1 VEIVIFAKLIL
12 QLRMFEK
19 LKYRILNRSIDQFI
33 ADKKGAR
40 LPDFDRLNSVI
51 IIIEDLDKQTVRA
64 IEDRVKTVFG
74 ITRTRFI
81 IISEKAS
88 DDMLRSDQY
97 CEVTTQDFGF
107 MKVLTAEKQ
116 EEIRKLPMT
125 HLLINM
131 AKKHSDI
138 SDYMATLP
146 NASFR
151 VSFQKSDHYNIYDLI
166 VDTGEESDPTNDVK
180 VLYDYLVALS
190 GGESVVN

>member
-1 VEIVIFAKLIL
+1 
-12 QLRMFEK
+12 MFEK

-151 VSFQKSDHYNIYDLI
+151 VSFQKSDHFNIYDLI

-190 GGESVVN
+190 GGESPVN

>member
-1 VEIVIFAKLIL
+1 
-12 QLRMFEK
+12 MFEK
-19 LKYRILNRSIDQFI
+19 IKYKILNRSIDQFI
-33 ADKKGAR
+33 AEKRGCR

-51 IIIEDLDKQTVRA
+51 LIIEDLDKQTVRA
-64 IEDRVKTVFG
+64 IEDRIKTVFG
-74 ITRTRFI
+74 ITRSRFI
-81 IISEKAS
+81 IISEKAI

-131 AKKHSDI
+131 AKKHADI

-151 VSFQKSDHYNIYDLI
+151 VSFQKNDHLGIYDLI
-166 VDTGEESDPTNDVK
+166 IDTGKESEPTQDIK
-180 VLYDYLVALS
+180 VLYDYLQALTGNKDHETS
-190 GGESVVN
+190 NE

>member
-1 VEIVIFAKLIL
+1 
-12 QLRMFEK
+12 MFEK
-19 LKYRILNRSIDQFI
+19 LKYKILNRSIDQFI
-33 ADKKGAR
+33 AEKKGCKM
-40 LPDFDRLNSVI
+40 PDFERMNSVI
-51 IIIEDLDKQTVRA
+51 LIIEDLDKQNVRA
-64 IEDRVKTVFG
+64 IEERIKTIFG
-74 ITRTRFI
+74 IARTRFI

-131 AKKHSDI
+131 AKKHTDI

-151 VSFQKSDHYNIYDLI
+151 VSFLKSDHYGIYDLI
-166 VDTGEESDPTNDVK
+166 IDTGNESNPASEIK
-180 VLYDYLVALS
+180 VLYDYLQALS
-190 GGESVVN
+190 GSPQND

>member
-1 VEIVIFAKLIL
+1 
-12 QLRMFEK
+12 MFEK
-19 LKYRILNRSIDQFI
+19 LKYKILNRTIDQFI
-33 ADKKGAR
+33 AEKKGCR
-40 LPDFDRLNSVI
+40 MPDFERLNSVI
-51 IIIEDLDKQTVRA
+51 IIIEDLDKQNVRA
-64 IEDRVKTVFG
+64 IEERVKNVFG

-81 IISEKAS
+81 IISEKAVE
-88 DDMLRSDQY
+88 DMLRSDQY

-131 AKKHSDI
+131 AKKHTDI

-151 VSFQKSDHYNIYDLI
+151 VSFQKSDHFGIYDLI
-166 VDTGEESDPTNDVK
+166 IDSGKESNPINDVK
-180 VLYDYLVALS
+180 VLYDYLQALT
-190 GGESVVN
+190 GGGKNEE

>member
-1 VEIVIFAKLIL
+1 
-12 QLRMFEK
+12 MFEK
-19 LKYRILNRSIDQFI
+19 LKYKLLNRSIDQFI
-33 ADKKGAR
+33 AEKKGSR
-40 LPDFDRLNSVI
+40 LPDFDRLNSMI

-64 IEDRVKTVFG
+64 IEDRIKTVFG
-74 ITRTRFI
+74 ITRSRFI
-81 IISEKAS
+81 IICEKAL

-138 SDYMATLP
+138 SDFLSTLP

-151 VSFQKSDHYNIYDLI
+151 VSFQKSDHYGIYDLI
-166 VDTGEESDPTNDVK
+166 IDTGKESNPTNDIK
-180 VLYDYLVALS
+180 VLYDYLQALS
-190 GGESVVN
+190 GNPSELNAE

>member
-1 VEIVIFAKLIL
+1 
-12 QLRMFEK
+12 MFEK
-19 LKYRILNRSIDQFI
+19 LKYRILNRSIEQFI
-33 ADKKGAR
+33 AEKKGSR

-64 IEDRVKTVFG
+64 IEDRVKNVFG

-146 NASFR
+146 NSSFR
-151 VSFQKSDHYNIYDLI
+151 VSFQKSDHYGIYDLI
-166 VDTGEESDPTNDVK
+166 VDTGEDSDPTSDVK

-190 GGESVVN
+190 GGESPIN